1 MVSPSQKIYEVMD
14 MLSNKMGESF
24 YNVYIYQITTVC
36 TFNILQFY
44 ISVINIL
51 KKNYLRHSG
60 HFYIV

>member
-1 MVSPSQKIYEVMD
+1 MD

-44 ISVINIL
+44 ISIINIL